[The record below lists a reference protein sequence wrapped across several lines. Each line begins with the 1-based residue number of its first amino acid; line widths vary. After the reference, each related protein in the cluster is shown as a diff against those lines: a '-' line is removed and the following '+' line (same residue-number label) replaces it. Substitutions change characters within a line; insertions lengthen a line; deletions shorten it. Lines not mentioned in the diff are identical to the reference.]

1 MSLRAAALAMTG
13 LPLAAICAAPLVPGL
28 HLAFGAVCHQ
38 APERSWQWFGVALP
52 VCARCF
58 GLYAG
63 ALAAALLPL
72 RVPGR
77 LLWLLAAANV
87 LEFFSGNGNL
97 QIRSLLAVLLC
108 WSGASRLIALASPQ
122 EGAAN

>member
-1 MSLRAAALAMTG
+1 MSFRSAAIAMTG
-13 LPLAAICAAPLVPGL
+13 AVLMAICAAPLVPGL
-28 HLAFGAVCHQ
+28 YLAFGAVCHQ
-38 APERSWQWFGVALP
+38 APERCWQWFGVTLP

-72 RVPGR
+72 RVPSR

-87 LEFFSGNGNL
+87 LESFSGNGNL
-97 QIRSLLAVLLC
+97 QIRSLLAALLC
-108 WSGASRLIALASPQ
+108 WLGVSRLIALASPR

>member
-13 LPLAAICAAPLVPGL
+13 LLLAAIWAAPLVPGL
-28 HLAFGAVCHQ
+28 YLAFGAVCHQ
-38 APERSWQWFGVALP
+38 APERSWQWFGVTLP

-72 RVPGR
+72 RVPSR

-97 QIRSLLAVLLC
+97 QIRSLLAALLC
-108 WSGASRLIALASPQ
+108 WLGASRLIALASPQ